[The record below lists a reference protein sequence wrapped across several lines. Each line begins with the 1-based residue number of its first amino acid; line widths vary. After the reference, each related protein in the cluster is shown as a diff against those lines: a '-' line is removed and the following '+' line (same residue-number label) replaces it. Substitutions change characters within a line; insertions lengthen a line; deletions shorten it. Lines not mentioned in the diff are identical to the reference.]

1 MSLHPLQFTC
11 SNHGVSVSEWTAE
24 RLQELVL
31 SAAGGQV
38 MVVSCREPYSHEH
51 TAQGVRVTSP
61 ASGLV
66 TALEPIVRAC
76 GGTWIA
82 YASGS
87 ADAAFVDADGVCQV
101 PPNNPEYSLRRVWLE
116 DEEKRHFLDGFAND
130 SLWPMCHRCDVQP
143 TFRASDWRHYQRVNQ
158 RFAEAV
164 VQAATQP
171 DPLVLVQDYH
181 FALLP
186 QLIRAHLPSA
196 TVVAFWHI
204 PWPARDQLEA
214 CPWWRALV
222 RGLMSSTI
230 VGFQTARDQAHF
242 EAAVAVC
249 QTRSQS
255 GTSLKV
261 VADAGEAAEAVQ
273 ASARPVVAAYP
284 ISVPWPTQREM
295 EQMPSVADCRSQVL
309 RDNGL
314 ARHVQLIVGVDRFD
328 YTKGLLDKVLAME
341 SMLER
346 HPQWL
351 GLVSLVQ
358 IAAPTRS
365 DVPAYAAY
373 QDLVRAEVARINRR
387 LGCNGVL
394 PIVLLEAQHD
404 RHAVCRLY
412 RAACVCAVTSL
423 HDGMN
428 LVSKEFVSVRDD
440 EQGVLVLS
448 AFAGAAKELQPGA
461 VVVDPRD
468 RIALADTLVEALAM
482 GPDQQRQRM
491 ARMRQVV
498 HQANIYQWAGTMLSD
513 AAVLRRAADE
523 EVFAAWSEVA

>member
-1 MSLHPLQFTC
+1 MSLHPLQLTC
-11 SNHGVSVSEWTAE
+11 SNHGFPASEWTAE

-31 SAAGGQV
+31 STAGGQV

-82 YASGS
+82 HASGS
-87 ADAAFVDADGVCQV
+87 ADAAFVDAHGVCQV
-101 PPNNPEYSLRRVWLE
+101 PPQNPEYSLRRVWLE

-130 SLWPMCHRCDVQP
+130 SMWPMCHRCDVEP
-143 TFRASDWRHYQRVNQ
+143 TFRASDWRHYQRVNE

-164 VQAATQP
+164 VQATTQP

-186 QLIRAHLPSA
+186 KLIRARLPTA

-214 CPWWRALV
+214 CPWWPALV
-222 RGLMSSTI
+222 RGLMSSSI

-249 QTRSQS
+249 QTRAKP
-255 GTSLKV
+255 GANLTV
-261 VADAGEAAEAVQ
+261 VADVSEVAEAD
-273 ASARPVVAAYP
+273 APPVVAAYP
-284 ISVPWPTQREM
+284 ISVPWPTKREM
-295 EQMPSVADCRSQVL
+295 EQLPSVADCRSQVL

-314 ARHVQLIVGVDRFD
+314 APRVRLIVGVDRFD
-328 YTKGLLDKVLAME
+328 YTKGLLDKVRAME
-341 SMLER
+341 SLLDR
-346 HPQWL
+346 HPQWH

-373 QDLVRAEVARINRR
+373 QDLVRAEVDRINRR
-387 LGCNGVL
+387 LGCDGMR
-394 PIVLLEAQHD
+394 PIVFLASQHD
-404 RHAVCRLY
+404 RDAVCRLY

-448 AFAGAAKELQPGA
+448 AFAGAAEELQPGA

-468 RIALADTLVEALAM
+468 SIALADTLAQALAM
-482 GPDQQRQRM
+482 NPAQQRQRM

-498 HQANIYQWAGTMLSD
+498 RQANIYQWAGTMLSD
-513 AAVLRRAADE
+513 AAVLRKAAAE
-523 EVFAAWSEVA
+523 EAFAAWPEVA

>member
-1 MSLHPLQFTC
+1 MPLRPLQLTPTD
-11 SNHGVSVSEWTAE
+11 HGAPNFDWTVE
-24 RLQELVL
+24 RLQQLVL
-31 SAAGGQV
+31 SAAGAQV
-38 MVVSCREPYSHEH
+38 MVVSCREPYSHDH

-82 YASGS
+82 HASGS
-87 ADAAFVDADGVCQV
+87 ASAAFVNADGVCQV
-101 PPNNPEYSLRRVWLE
+101 PPHNPEYSLRRVWLE

-130 SLWPMCHRCDVQP
+130 SLWPMCHRCDVTP
-143 TFRASDWRHYQRVNQ
+143 TFRASDWRHYQRVNE

-186 QLIRAHLPSA
+186 QLIRAQLPTA

-204 PWPARDQLEA
+204 PWPARDKLVA
-214 CPWWRALV
+214 CPWWPALV

-249 QTRSQS
+249 QTRSKP
-255 GTSLKV
+255 GANPTV
-261 VADAGEAAEAVQ
+261 VADVSEAAEA
-273 ASARPVVAAYP
+273 AEHSAPPVVAAYP
-284 ISVPWPTQREM
+284 ISVPWPTEREM
-295 EQMPSVADCRSQVL
+295 AQLPSVADCRLQVL
-309 RDNGL
+309 QDNGL
-314 ARHVQLIVGVDRFD
+314 APPVRLIVGVDRFD
-328 YTKGLLDKVLAME
+328 YTKGLLEKVRAVECL
-341 SMLER
+341 LDR
-346 HPQWL
+346 YPQWC

-373 QDLVRAEVARINRR
+373 QNLVRAEVDRINRR
-387 LGCNGVL
+387 LGANGVL
-394 PIVLLEAQHD
+394 PIVLLASQHD
-404 RHAVCRLY
+404 RNAVCRLY

-448 AFAGAAKELQPGA
+448 AFAGAAEELQPGA
-461 VVVDPRD
+461 IVVDPRD
-468 RIALADTLVEALAM
+468 SIELADTLAQALAM
-482 GPDQQRQRM
+482 NPAQQRQRM
-491 ARMRQVV
+491 ARMRRVV
-498 HQANIYQWAGTMLSD
+498 RQANIYHWAGTMLSD
-513 AAVLRRAADE
+513 AAVLREAAAE
-523 EVFAAWSEVA
+523 EAFAAWPEVA